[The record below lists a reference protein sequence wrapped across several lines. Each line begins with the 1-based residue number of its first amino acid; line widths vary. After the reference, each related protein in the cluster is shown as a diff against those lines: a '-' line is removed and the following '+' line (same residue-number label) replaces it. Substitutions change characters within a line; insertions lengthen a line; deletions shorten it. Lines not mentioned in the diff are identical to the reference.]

1 MPSGQKGRVD
11 MEEKRGPL
19 SPSEWRVMACLW
31 TGPKTLMELVH
42 LLKDSAGWAKSTVT
56 TMVRRMEE
64 KGLIDYETSGRA
76 KVFRAALAR
85 EDAAAVEADSLLER
99 AFHGSVG
106 LLVSSLVDRSSLSKA
121 DIDELYAILDKAGE
135 ESK

>member
-1 MPSGQKGRVD
+1 
-11 MEEKRGPL
+11 MEDKRDIL
-19 SPSEWRVMACLW
+19 SPSEWRVMECLW
-31 TGPKTLMELVH
+31 TGPKTLMELVRA
-42 LLKDSAGWAKSTVT
+42 LKDSAGWAKSTVT

-64 KGLIDYETSGRA
+64 KGLIGYETEGRT

-85 EDAAAVEADSLLER
+85 EDAAAAETDSLLAR

-106 LLVSSLVDRSSLSKA
+106 LLVSSLVDRSSLTRA
-121 DIDELYAILDKAGE
+121 DIDELYAILDKAEE